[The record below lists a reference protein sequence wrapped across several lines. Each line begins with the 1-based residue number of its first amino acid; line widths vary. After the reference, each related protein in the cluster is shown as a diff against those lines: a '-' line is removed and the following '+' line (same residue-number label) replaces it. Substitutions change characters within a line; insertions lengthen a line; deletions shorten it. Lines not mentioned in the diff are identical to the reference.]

1 MPVVPH
7 GPPVRVSGS
16 VALFNLQSF
25 AGGRDGG
32 EWDFDAG
39 PQFRIGVERD
49 IRYDMTLG
57 LAASYIRLPLF
68 VSGGRCNGCAADAS
82 LWQGMATL
90 RLGHPDFRGF
100 SSAFEFSGGV
110 TGFASF
116 AREEDASPVQG
127 EPTESFRDIVAAV
140 AASYVLGY
148 GIWQG
153 FDVSLVQEVGIL
165 FYDTAPEAPSSTSIP
180 RFTATRVHLR
190 YVLPRRR

>member
-1 MPVVPH
+1 MVPK
-7 GPPVRVSGS
+7 GPPVRISGS
-16 VALFNLQSF
+16 VALVNLQSF

-39 PQFRIGVERD
+39 PQFRVGVERD

-57 LAASYIRLPLF
+57 LAASYIRLPIF
-68 VSGGRCNGCAADAS
+68 VSGGRCSGCAGDAS
-82 LWQGMATL
+82 IWQGMAVL
-90 RLGHPDFRGF
+90 RLGDPDFRGF
-100 SSAFEFSGGV
+100 ESAFEFSAGV

-116 AREEDASPVQG
+116 ARDDDDASPVQG
-127 EPTESFRDIVAAV
+127 QPTESFRNFVPAV